1 MSFLLESIIL
11 SDDSSY
17 LLSLVTD
24 DLFSNYR
31 RYIRQDITD
40 TTYDYNILG
49 TKVLYDGFMNSTTV
63 STTNNITTTILKTKM
78 IMKLSK
84 QYTLQNCN
92 KMYSYRILSQ
102 SYPIISNIESVM
114 INSSP
119 ITTKIE
125 TEEQVISV
133 HVLRTTKI
141 INYSPL
147 KKDDFLTIPSIF
159 VDNNILVK
167 PSYSSDYYNLKA
179 ILLRY
184 YSMSEDSDYGSY
196 GLISS
201 ITGIIFFILSIWLLT
216 SNTNKS
222 SAINKCIY
230 LIGIGI
236 NTFIPIIISLVSL
249 IPLHSSQ
256 PLGAIEY
263 LNFMRTTKTISY
275 YQIMTGAI
283 SVISTIAILIID
295 TIKS

>member
-11 SDDSSY
+11 SDDTSY
-17 LLSLVTD
+17 LLSLITD
-24 DLFSNYR
+24 DLFSDYR

-49 TKVLYDGFMNSTTV
+49 NKVLYDGFMNSVTI

-84 QYTLQNCN
+84 QYTVQNNN
-92 KMYSYRILSQ
+92 KIYSYRILSQ
-102 SYPIISNIESVM
+102 SYPIISNVESVVM
-114 INSSP
+114 NSSP
-119 ITTKIE
+119 ITTTIE

-141 INYSPL
+141 INYAPL

-159 VDNNILVK
+159 VDNNMLVK
-167 PSYSSDYYNLKA
+167 PSYSSSYYNLKA

-184 YSMSEDSDYGSY
+184 YSMSEDSNYGSY

-216 SNTNKS
+216 SNTNES
-222 SAINKCIY
+222 STINKCIY

-236 NTFIPIIISLVSL
+236 NTFIPIILSILS
-249 IPLHSSQ
+249 IYSSQ
-256 PLGAIEY
+256 PLSAIEY

-275 YQIMTGAI
+275 YQIITGAI
-283 SVISTIAILIID
+283 SVISTISILIID
-295 TIKS
+295 TVKS

>member
-11 SDDSSY
+11 SDDISY
-17 LLSLVTD
+17 LLSLITD
-24 DLFSNYR
+24 DLFSDYR

-49 TKVLYDGFMNSTTV
+49 NKVLYDGFMNSVTI
-63 STTNNITTTILKTKM
+63 STNNNITTTILKTKM

-84 QYTLQNCN
+84 QYTVQNNN
-92 KMYSYRILSQ
+92 KIYSYRILSQ
-102 SYPIISNIESVM
+102 SYPIISNVESVM
-114 INSSP
+114 MNSSP
-119 ITTKIE
+119 ITTTVE
-125 TEEQVISV
+125 TEEQIISV

-159 VDNNILVK
+159 VDNNMLVK
-167 PSYSSDYYNLKA
+167 PSYSSSYYNLKA

-184 YSMSEDSDYGSY
+184 YSMSEDSNYGSY
-196 GLISS
+196 GSISS

-222 SAINKCIY
+222 STINKCIY

-236 NTFIPIIISLVSL
+236 NTFIPIILSILSLY
-249 IPLHSSQ
+249 SSQ
-256 PLGAIEY
+256 PLSAIEY

-275 YQIMTGAI
+275 YQIITGAI
-283 SVISTIAILIID
+283 SVISTVSILIID
-295 TIKS
+295 TVKS

>member
-11 SDDSSY
+11 SDDTSY
-17 LLSLVTD
+17 LLSLITD
-24 DLFSNYR
+24 DLFSDYR

-49 TKVLYDGFMNSTTV
+49 NKVLYDGFMNSVTI
-63 STTNNITTTILKTKM
+63 STNNNITTTILKTKM

-84 QYTLQNCN
+84 QYTVQNNN
-92 KMYSYRILSQ
+92 KIYSYRILSQ
-102 SYPIISNIESVM
+102 SYPIISNVESVM
-114 INSSP
+114 MNSSP
-119 ITTKIE
+119 ITTTVE

-159 VDNNILVK
+159 VDNNMLVK
-167 PSYSSDYYNLKA
+167 PSYSSSYYNLKA

-184 YSMSEDSDYGSY
+184 YSMSEDSNYGSY
-196 GLISS
+196 GSISS

-222 SAINKCIY
+222 STINKCIY

-236 NTFIPIIISLVSL
+236 NTFIPIILSILSLY
-249 IPLHSSQ
+249 SSQ
-256 PLGAIEY
+256 PLSAIEY

-275 YQIMTGAI
+275 YQIITGAI
-283 SVISTIAILIID
+283 SVISTVSILIID
-295 TIKS
+295 TVKS